1 MINILYFDWHS
12 EASEFYRSMPLDYI
26 KHKDF
31 TITRSTEREIRSHT
45 INFYDVIIIL
55 RPSSDAHLNIMNVA
69 KDLGKKLIIDWDD
82 DPLHL
87 PNTNPMYGYYEGNKQ
102 RAIKCLAL
110 ADEIWVSTEG
120 VKKSFRLYNKNIH
133 IIPNAYNDFIF
144 KHTPKFTY
152 NKIAMFRGG
161 GSHVGDI
168 YYPGTVEWIVKMM
181 NTNKTWKWYWFGQDY
196 EYIKYRH
203 KHNNYYHNPGGS
215 TVQFY
220 KSMHEANASIFYY
233 PLADNSFNR
242 SKSNCS
248 WIESVS
254 SGSAYFGMSEF
265 PEFQKPGIMPLK
277 EMADLMKMPDVL
289 EKMHKES
296 WEYIQDN
303 LLLSKVNETRLQRLL
318 NYVK

>member
-1 MINILYFDWHS
+1 MTKNILYFDWHS

-45 INFYDVIIIL
+45 INFYDIIIVL
-55 RPSSDAHLNIMNVA
+55 RPSSDAHLNLMKMA
-69 KDLGKKLIIDWDD
+69 KDMGKRIIVDWDD
-82 DPLHL
+82 DPIHL
-87 PNTNPMYGYYEGNKQ
+87 SDTNPMYGHYEENKQ
-102 RAIKCLAL
+102 RTIKCLAM
-110 ADEIWVSTEG
+110 ADEIWVATEG
-120 VKKSFRLYNKNIH
+120 IKKSFRLYNKNIH

-152 NKIAMFRGG
+152 NKIALFRGG

-168 YYPGTVEWIVKMM
+168 YYPGTVEWIVNMM
-181 NTNKTWKWYWFGQDY
+181 NTKKLWKWYWFGQDY

-203 KHNNYYHNPGGS
+203 KWNNYYHNPGGS

-220 KSMHEANASIFYY
+220 KAIHDTNASIFYY
-233 PLADNSFNR
+233 PLADNLFNR

-248 WIESVS
+248 FIESVS
-254 SGSAYFGMSEF
+254 AGSAYFGMSEF

-277 EMADLMKMPDVL
+277 DMPDIMKMPDVL
-289 EKMHKES
+289 ENMHKES
-296 WEYIQDN
+296 WGFINDT
-303 LLLSKVNETRLQRLL
+303 LLLSTVNKLRLQKLL
-318 NYVK
+318 EI

>member
-1 MINILYFDWHS
+1 MLNILYFDWHA

-45 INFYDVIIIL
+45 LNPYDLIIIL
-55 RPSSDAHLNIMNVA
+55 RPSSDAHLNIMLMA
-69 KDLGKKLIIDWDD
+69 KDLGKKMIIDWDD

-87 PNTNPMYGYYEGNKQ
+87 PNTNPMYGHYEDNKK
-102 RAIKCLAL
+102 RTIKCLAL
-110 ADEIWVSTEG
+110 ADEVWVSTEG
-120 VKKSFRLYNKNIH
+120 VKNSFRLFNKNIH

-152 NKIAMFRGG
+152 NKIALFRGG

-181 NTNKTWKWYWFGQDY
+181 NTHKTWKWYWFGQDY

-203 KHNNYYHNPGGS
+203 KWNNYYHNPGGS

-220 KSMHEANASIFYY
+220 KSIHDTNASVFYY
-233 PLADNSFNR
+233 PLADNLFNR
-242 SKSNCS
+242 SKSACS
-248 WIESVS
+248 FIESVS
-254 SGSAYFGMSEF
+254 AGSAYFGMTQF
-265 PEFQKPGIMPLK
+265 LEFQKPGIKPLK
-277 EMADLMKMPDVL
+277 DMADVMKMPDVL
-289 EKMHKES
+289 EKMQAES
-296 WEYIQDN
+296 WEYIQDT
-303 LLLSKVNETRLQRLL
+303 LLLSKVNELRLERLL
-318 NYVK
+318 NYTK